1 MLTERLKNGELF
13 GEPSK
18 ESKDKTAARALLSN
32 AVQDLV
38 TAMRAVELDGLY
50 TREDIEAY
58 VLKMMGSYEETLY
71 AMDEEE
77 FDAYLNIALTNA
89 IARRRMS
96 R

>member
-13 GEPSK
+13 GEPNK

-50 TREDIEAY
+50 TRDDIEAY

-89 IARRRMS
+89 IARRKLR
-96 R
+96 